1 MFVDLHILNK
11 IFGDPN
17 EKELKKI
24 QPIVEEINKLEGK
37 FQSFS
42 DDELKNQTKIFKER
56 LNKGETLDQILP
68 EAYAVAREASKR
80 VLKQRHYDVQ
90 LVGGIVLHQG
100 KISEMKTGEGKTLV
114 STLPIYLNALTGKG
128 AHLITVNDYLS
139 KRDANWM
146 GPIYHFLGL
155 SVGVLQ
161 HDKSL
166 LFDPQTNP
174 DNNEVTVEME
184 NFREI
189 TRKEA
194 YACDITYGTNN
205 EFGFDYL
212 RDNMAVNK
220 NQLAQR
226 ELNFAIVDEV
236 DSILIDEARTPLI
249 ISAPDAD
256 SNTMYQT
263 FSRIVPRLNNEKD
276 YTIDEKMR
284 AVSLTDEGINNV
296 EKMLGMKD
304 IYNDGGIMFVHHL
317 EQALKAEILF
327 KLDKDYVVKEGE
339 VIIVDEF
346 TGRLMPGRRFSE
358 GLHQAIEA
366 KENVKVQKE
375 SRTLATITFQ
385 NYFRLYNKLAG
396 MTGTAVTNAEEFS
409 KVYKLD
415 VIIIPSNKPIIRID
429 RVDSVYK
436 TERGKFMAL
445 IREIK
450 KRYKKGQP
458 VLVGT
463 ISIEKSEILSSLLE
477 RERIKHEVLNAKF
490 HEKEA
495 LIISGAGQKEA
506 VTIAT
511 NMAGR
516 GTDIKLGE
524 GVDKLGGL
532 CILGTERHEARR
544 IDNQLRGRSGRQ
556 GEPGETQFFVSME
569 DHLMRVFGSD
579 RMKSMMDKLGIE
591 EDMPIENSFIS
602 KSIES
607 AQTKIEGYNF
617 DIRKHVLD
625 YDDVMNK
632 QREVI
637 YKKRREILETTENI
651 EKTDKEINKENFP
664 ELLKLKDKILEMFE
678 NQAQYIVSIH
688 SAENRSAWNIKEMM
702 EAVHKIVSINGEL
715 ENKIKEIINSEKPDE
730 EARSLLTDLIFEVL
744 SNGYNKREEEIGY
757 AAARQIEKMVM
768 LRSIDMLW
776 MEHLDSM
783 DSLRDGIGLQGYGQK
798 DPLVEYKKESYRMF
812 QSLLGSIEENVL
824 SAIFKVQI
832 VKKVE
837 SPMENKNISTS
848 GGGGGDSDNAS
859 TPETVKKIGRNDSC
873 PCGSGR
879 KYKKCCMG
887 K

>member
-1 MFVDLHILNK
+1 MSILNK

-24 QPIVEEINKLEGK
+24 QPIVNEINKLEEK
-37 FQSFS
+37 LQSFS
-42 DDELKNQTKIFKER
+42 DEQLKNQTGIFKER
-56 LNKGETLDQILP
+56 LGKGETLDQILP
-68 EAYAVAREASKR
+68 EAYAVVRETSKR

-114 STLPIYLNALTGKG
+114 STLPIYLNALTGRG

-155 SVGVLQ
+155 SAGVLQ

-174 DNNEVTVEME
+174 DENEATVEME

-189 TRKEA
+189 TRQEA

-263 FSRIVPRLNNEKD
+263 FSRIVPKLNNEKD

-284 AVSLTDEGINNV
+284 AVSLTDEGIEKV
-296 EKMLGMKD
+296 EAMLNMKD
-304 IYNDGGIMFVHHL
+304 IYNEGGIMFVHHL

-327 KLDKDYVVKEGE
+327 NRDKDYVVKDGE

-385 NYFRLYNKLAG
+385 NYFRLYDKLAG

-450 KRYKKGQP
+450 KRYEKGQP

-477 RERIKHEVLNAKF
+477 REGIKHEVLNAKF

-579 RMKSMMDKLGIE
+579 KMKAMMDRLGIE

-637 YKKRREILETTENI
+637 YKKRREILEITENT
-651 EKTDKEINKENFP
+651 EKADEEINKENFP
-664 ELLKLKDKILEMFE
+664 ELLKLKEKILEMFE
-678 NQAQYIVSIH
+678 NQAQYIISIH
-688 SAENRSAWNIKEMM
+688 SIGNRSDWNIKEMM
-702 EAVHKIVSINGEL
+702 EAVHKIVSSNEYL
-715 ENKIKEIINSEKPDE
+715 ENKIKEIINSDRPDE

-837 SPMENKNISTS
+837 SPMENKNIKSS
-848 GGGGGDSDNAS
+848 GGSEEEAGAS
-859 TPETVKKIGRNDSC
+859 APEIVKKIGRNDPC

>member
-1 MFVDLHILNK
+1 MSILNK

-24 QPIVEEINKLEGK
+24 QPIVEEINKLEEK
-37 FQSFS
+37 FQPFS
-42 DDELKNQTKIFKER
+42 DERLKNQTAIFKER
-56 LNKGETLDQILP
+56 LGKSETLDQILP
-68 EAYAVAREASKR
+68 EAYATVREASKR
-80 VLKQRHYDVQ
+80 ILKQRHYDVQ
-90 LVGGIVLHQG
+90 LIGGIVLHQG

-114 STLPIYLNALTGKG
+114 STLPIYLNALTGRG

-174 DNNEVTVEME
+174 DENEVTVEME

-189 TRKEA
+189 TRQEA

-205 EFGFDYL
+205 EYGFDYL

-220 NQLAQR
+220 NQIVQR

-249 ISAPDAD
+249 ISAPDMD

-263 FSRIVPRLNNEKD
+263 FSRIVPRLDNEKD

-327 KLDKDYVVKEGE
+327 KRDKDYVVKDGE

-385 NYFRLYNKLAG
+385 NYFRLYDKLAG

-450 KRYKKGQP
+450 KRNEKGQP

-477 RERIKHEVLNAKF
+477 REGIKHNVLNAKF

-625 YDDVMNK
+625 YDNVMNK

-637 YKKRREILETTENI
+637 YKKRREVLEITENI
-651 EKTDKEINKENFP
+651 EKADKEINKENFP

-702 EAVHKIVSINGEL
+702 EAVHKITPINGDL
-715 ENKIKEIINSEKPDE
+715 ENKIKEIINSDRQDE
-730 EARSLLTDLIFEVL
+730 EARSVLTDLIFEVL

-812 QSLLGSIEENVL
+812 QSLLGSIEENAL

-848 GGGGGDSDNAS
+848 GGSVDSDSAP
-859 TPETVKKIGRNDSC
+859 TPETVKKIGRNNPC
-873 PCGSGR
+873 PCGSGK

>member
-1 MFVDLHILNK
+1 MSILNK

-24 QPIVEEINKLEGK
+24 QPIVDEINKLEEK
-37 FQSFS
+37 FQAFS
-42 DDELKNQTKIFKER
+42 DEELKNQTKIFKDRIE
-56 LNKGETLDQILP
+56 KGETLDSILP
-68 EAYAVAREASKR
+68 EAFAVVREVSKR
-80 VLKQRHYDVQ
+80 VMGQRHYDVQ
-90 LVGGIVLHQG
+90 LIGGIVLHQG
-100 KISEMKTGEGKTLV
+100 NISEMKTGEGKTLV
-114 STLPIYLNALTGKG
+114 STLPIYLNAISKKG
-128 AHLITVNDYLS
+128 VHLVTVNDYLS

-146 GPIYHFLGL
+146 APIYYFLGL
-155 SVGVLQ
+155 SVGVIQ
-161 HDKSL
+161 HDVSY
-166 LFDPQTNP
+166 LFDPQAEP
-174 DNNEVTVEME
+174 DENEVTVEME
-184 NFREI
+184 NLRGI

-212 RDNMAVNK
+212 RDNMAVAK
-220 NQLAQR
+220 KDMVQR
-226 ELNFAIVDEV
+226 ELNYAIVDEV

-249 ISAPDAD
+249 ISAPDTE

-263 FSRIVPRLNNEKD
+263 FSRIVPKLNNEKD
-276 YTIDEKMR
+276 YTIDEKMN
-284 AVSLTDEGINNV
+284 AVSLNDEGIEKV

-304 IYNDGGIMFVHHL
+304 IYSEGGIMFVHHL

-327 KLDKDYVVKEGE
+327 KKDKEYVVKDGE

-346 TGRLMPGRRFSE
+346 TGRMMPGRRFSE

-385 NYFRLYNKLAG
+385 NYFRIYDKLAG

-415 VIIIPSNKPIIRID
+415 VVSVPPNKIVIRKD
-429 RVDSVYK
+429 LNDSIFK
-436 TERGKFMAL
+436 TELGKFKAL

-450 KRYKKGQP
+450 KRNEKGQP

-463 ISIEKSEILSSLLE
+463 IAIDKSELLSEMLK
-477 RERIKHEVLNAKF
+477 REGVKHEVLNAKF

-495 LIISGAGQKEA
+495 LIIANAGQKGA

-524 GVDKLGGL
+524 GVEKTGGL
-532 CILGTERHEARR
+532 SIFGTERHEARR

-556 GEPGETQFFVSME
+556 GESGETRFFVSME
-569 DHLMRVFGSD
+569 DHVMRVFGSD
-579 RMKSMMDKLGIE
+579 KMKMVMDKLGID

-607 AQTKIEGYNF
+607 AQGKIEGYNF

-632 QREVI
+632 QREAI
-637 YKKRREILETTENI
+637 YKKRREILAITKNTEET
-651 EKTDKEINKENFP
+651 DQEINKENFP

-678 NQAQYIVSIH
+678 SEAQHIVSVH
-688 SAENRSAWNIKEMM
+688 GAENRSEWDIKGMT
-702 EAVHKIVSINGEL
+702 EATHKITPVNGEL
-715 ENKIKEIINSEKPDE
+715 EGKLKDIINSNKPDE
-730 EARSLLTDLIFEVL
+730 EARSVATDLIFEIL
-744 SNGYNKREEEIGY
+744 SSAYYKREEEIGY
-757 AAARQIEKMVM
+757 APARQIEKMVM
-768 LRSIDMLW
+768 LRNIDVLW
-776 MEHLDSM
+776 MEHLDTM
-783 DSLRDGIGLQGYGQK
+783 DRLRDGIGLRGYGQR

-812 QSLLGSIEENVL
+812 QSLLGSIEENIVA
-824 SAIFKVQI
+824 AIFKIQI
-832 VKKVE
+832 VQKVK
-837 SPMENKNISTS
+837 SPMENKNIFTS
-848 GGGGGDSDNAS
+848 GGD
-859 TPETVKKIGRNDSC
+859 ETTNNTVAPKNKLKKVGRNDLC

-879 KYKKCCMG
+879 KFKKCCMG

>member
-1 MFVDLHILNK
+1 MMSIINK

-17 EKELKKI
+17 KKELKKI
-24 QPIVEEINKLEGK
+24 QPIVDEINKLESK

-42 DDELKNQTKIFKER
+42 DEELKNQTDVFRGR
-56 LNKGETLDQILP
+56 LNKEETLDQILP
-68 EAYAVAREASKR
+68 EAFAVVREAAKR
-80 VLKQRHYDVQ
+80 VMGQRHYDVQ
-90 LVGGIVLHQG
+90 LIGGIVLYQG

-114 STLPIYLNALTGKG
+114 STLSIYLNALTGKG
-128 AHLITVNDYLS
+128 VHLVTVNDYLS

-155 SVGVLQ
+155 SIGVIQ
-161 HDKSL
+161 HDKSFF
-166 LFDPQTNP
+166 FDQQTES
-174 DNNEVTVEME
+174 DENEVTVEME
-184 NFREI
+184 NLREVS
-189 TRKEA
+189 RKEA

-220 NQLAQR
+220 DQMVQR

-263 FSRIVPRLNNEKD
+263 FSRIVPRLDNEKD
-276 YTIDEKMR
+276 YAIDEKMR
-284 AVSLTDEGINNV
+284 AVSLTDEGIEKV
-296 EKMLGMKD
+296 EAMLNMKD
-304 IYNDGGIMFVHHL
+304 IYNEGGIMFVHHL

-327 KLDKDYVVKEGE
+327 KLDKDYVVKDGE

-366 KENVKVQKE
+366 KENVKIQKE

-385 NYFRLYNKLAG
+385 NYFRLYDKLAG

-409 KVYKLD
+409 KVYDLD
-415 VIIIPSNKPIIRID
+415 VISVPPNKTIIRID
-429 RVDSVYK
+429 SVDSVYK

-445 IREIK
+445 IQEIK

-463 ISIEKSEILSSLLE
+463 ISIEKSEVLSEMLK
-477 RERIKHEVLNAKF
+477 REGIKHEVLNAKF

-495 LIISGAGQKEA
+495 LIISSAGQKGA

-516 GTDIKLGE
+516 GTDIKLGV

-532 CILGTERHEARR
+532 CIFGTERHEARR

-556 GEPGETQFFVSME
+556 GEHGKTQFFVSME

-579 RMKSMMDKLGIE
+579 KMKIMMDKLGIE

-602 KSIES
+602 KSIENS
-607 AQTKIEGYNF
+607 QTKIEGYNF

-625 YDDVMNK
+625 YDDVMNR

-637 YKKRREILETTENI
+637 YKKRKEILDITNNV
-651 EKTDKEINKENFP
+651 EKAEKEINKDNFP

-678 NQAQYIVSIH
+678 NQSQYITSIH
-688 SAENRSAWNIKEMM
+688 SAESRSAWDTKGIL
-702 EAVHKIVSINGEL
+702 EAVHKIISINGDF
-715 ENKIKEIINSEKPDE
+715 ENKIKEIVNLDMSDE
-730 EARSLLTDLIFEVL
+730 EARSLLTDLIFGVL
-744 SNGYNKREEEIGY
+744 SDAYNKREEEIGY
-757 AAARQIEKMVM
+757 EAARQIEKMVI

-812 QSLLGSIEENVL
+812 QSLLGTIEENII
-824 SAIFKVQI
+824 STIFKIQV

-837 SPMENKNISTS
+837 S
-848 GGGGGDSDNAS
+848 
-859 TPETVKKIGRNDSC
+859 
-873 PCGSGR
+873 
-879 KYKKCCMG
+879 
-887 K
+887 

>member
-1 MFVDLHILNK
+1 MSILNK

-24 QPIVEEINKLEGK
+24 QPIVDEINKLESK
-37 FQSFS
+37 FQAFS
-42 DDELKNQTKIFKER
+42 DGELKDMTSKFKDR
-56 LNKGETLDQILP
+56 LKKGETLDQILP
-68 EAYAVAREASKR
+68 EAFAAVREAAKR
-80 VLKQRHYDVQ
+80 TLKQRHYDVQ
-90 LVGGIVLHQG
+90 LIGGIVLHQG
-100 KISEMKTGEGKTLV
+100 KIAEMKTGEGKTLV

-128 AHLITVNDYLS
+128 VHLITVNDYLA

-146 GPIYHFLGL
+146 GPIYHLLGL
-155 SVGVLQ
+155 SIGVIQ
-161 HDKSL
+161 HDRSFI
-166 LFDPQTNP
+166 FDPVAEP
-174 DNNEVTVEME
+174 DQNEVTVEME
-184 NFREI
+184 NLKSVS
-189 TRKEA
+189 RKEA
-194 YACDITYGTNN
+194 YFCDITYGTNN

-212 RDNMAVNK
+212 RDNMAVAAG
-220 NQLAQR
+220 QMVQR
-226 ELNFAIVDEV
+226 ELNYAIVDEV
-236 DSILIDEARTPLI
+236 DNILIDEARTPLI
-249 ISAPDAD
+249 ISAPDMD
-256 SNTMYQT
+256 SDLMYGA
-263 FSRIVPRLNNEKD
+263 FSRLVPKLQEGKD
-276 YTIDEKMR
+276 YTVDEKMK

-296 EKMLGMKD
+296 EKLLGMKD
-304 IYNDGGIMFVHHL
+304 IYNEGGIMFVHHL
-317 EQALKAEILF
+317 EQALKAGIDKIF
-327 KLDKDYVVKEGE
+327 KKDRDYVVKDGE

-385 NYFRLYNKLAG
+385 NYFRLYSKLAG
-396 MTGTAVTNAEEFS
+396 MTGTALTSAEEFS

-415 VIIIPSNKPIIRID
+415 VIAIPTNRPLIRKDLGDFI
-429 RVDSVYK
+429 YK

-445 IREIK
+445 VREIK
-450 KRYKKGQP
+450 QRHEKGQP

-463 ISIEKSEILSSLLE
+463 ISIEKSEVLSEMLKNEGIS
-477 RERIKHEVLNAKF
+477 HEVLNAKF

-495 LIISGAGQKEA
+495 LIISKAGQKEA

-524 GVDKLGGL
+524 GVEKLGGL
-532 CILGTERHEARR
+532 CIFGTERHEARR

-556 GEPGETQFFVSME
+556 GEPGETRFVVSME

-579 RMKSMMDKLGIE
+579 KMKAMMDRLGVE
-591 EDMPIENSFIS
+591 EDMPIENSLIT
-602 KSIES
+602 KSIEG
-607 AQTKIEGYNF
+607 AQKRIEGYNF

-637 YKKRREILETTENI
+637 YKKRREILEITKNI
-651 EKTDKEINKENFP
+651 ENAGKEINKENFP

-678 NQAQYIVSIH
+678 NESQQMVSVNCI
-688 SAENRSAWNIKEMM
+688 EERSGWNIKGMM
-702 EAVHKIVSINGEL
+702 EAVHKITPINGEL
-715 ENKIKEIINSEKPDE
+715 EGKLAKIINSNEPDE
-730 EARSLLTDLIFEVL
+730 KARSLLTDALFEVL
-744 SNGYNKREEEIGY
+744 SSAYNKREEEIGY
-757 AAARQIEKMVM
+757 EAARQIEKMVI

-783 DSLRDGIGLQGYGQK
+783 DRLRDGIGLRGYGQR

-812 QSLLGSIEENVL
+812 HGLLGSIEGSAI

-848 GGGGGDSDNAS
+848 GGSDDSGGAS
-859 TPETVKKIGRNDSC
+859 IPEKVKKVGRNDPC

-879 KYKKCCMG
+879 KYKKCCG

>member
-1 MFVDLHILNK
+1 MSSLLNK

-24 QPIVEEINKLEGK
+24 QPIVDEINKLEEK
-37 FQSFS
+37 FQAFS
-42 DDELKNQTKIFKER
+42 DEELKNQTNVFRER
-56 LNKGETLDQILP
+56 LNKKETLEQILP
-68 EAYAVAREASKR
+68 EAFAVVREVSKR
-80 VLKQRHYDVQ
+80 VMKQRHYDVQ
-90 LVGGIVLHQG
+90 LIGGIVLHQG
-100 KISEMKTGEGKTLV
+100 NISEMKTGEGKTLV
-114 STLPIYLNALTGKG
+114 STLPIYLNAISGKG
-128 AHLITVNDYLS
+128 VHLVTVNDYLS

-146 GPIYHFLGL
+146 APIYHFLGL
-155 SVGVLQ
+155 SVGVIQ
-161 HDKSL
+161 HDVSY
-166 LFDPQTNP
+166 LFDPQTKP
-174 DNNEVTVEME
+174 DENEVTVEME
-184 NFREI
+184 NLREI
-189 TRKEA
+189 QRKEA

-220 NQLAQR
+220 SQMVQR
-226 ELNFAIVDEV
+226 ELNYAIVDEV

-263 FSRIVPRLNNEKD
+263 FSRIVPRLEKEKD
-276 YTIDEKMR
+276 YTVDEKMR
-284 AVSLTDEGINNV
+284 AVSLTDKGIENV
-296 EKMLGMKD
+296 EGMLGMKD
-304 IYNDGGIMFVHHL
+304 IYSEGGIMTVHHL

-327 KLDKDYVVKEGE
+327 KRDKDYVVKDGE
-339 VIIVDEF
+339 VVIVDEF
-346 TGRLMPGRRFSE
+346 TGRMMQGRRFSE

-366 KENVKVQKE
+366 KESVKVQKE

-396 MTGTAVTNAEEFS
+396 MTGTALTNAEEFS

-415 VIIIPSNKPIIRID
+415 VVEVPSNKTIIRK
-429 RVDSVYK
+429 DSNDLIYK

-445 IREIK
+445 IQEIK
-450 KRYKKGQP
+450 KRNEKGQP

-463 ISIEKSEILSSLLE
+463 IAIDKSELLSEMLKKE
-477 RERIKHEVLNAKF
+477 GVEHNVLNAKF

-495 LIISGAGQKEA
+495 LIISNAGQKNA

-524 GVDKLGGL
+524 GIEKTGGL
-532 CILGTERHEARR
+532 CIFGTERHEARR

-556 GEPGETQFFVSME
+556 GEPGETRFFVSME
-569 DHLMRVFGSD
+569 DHVMRVFGSD
-579 RMKSMMDKLGIE
+579 KMKMVMDKLGIE

-602 KSIES
+602 KSIEN
-607 AQTKIEGYNF
+607 AQGKIEGYNF

-637 YKKRREILETTENI
+637 YKRRREILEITKEI
-651 EKTDKEINKENFP
+651 EKTEKEINKEDFP

-678 NQAQYIVSIH
+678 NQAQYIISLH
-688 SAENRSAWNIKEMM
+688 SGEERSAWDLKGIL
-702 EAVHKIVSINGEL
+702 EAVHKTTPVNGKLEDEL
-715 ENKIKEIINSEKPDE
+715 KGLVNSNKSDE
-730 EARSLLTDLIFEVL
+730 EARSLMTELIFKVL
-744 SNGYNKREEEIGY
+744 SDAYNKREEDIGY
-757 AAARQIEKMVM
+757 VAAREIEKMVI
-768 LRSIDMLW
+768 LRSVDILW

-783 DSLRDGIGLQGYGQK
+783 DRLRDGIGLRGYAQK

-812 QSLLGSIEENVL
+812 QSLLGAIEENVL
-824 SAIFKVQI
+824 STIFKIQV

-837 SPMENKNISTS
+837 SPMENKNISVS
-848 GGGGGDSDNAS
+848 GGDESS
-859 TPETVKKIGRNDSC
+859 VSSVPQIKMKKMGRNEPC
-873 PCGSGR
+873 PCGSG
-879 KYKKCCMG
+879 KKFKKCCMG

>member
-1 MFVDLHILNK
+1 MSILNK

-24 QPIVEEINKLEGK
+24 QPIVEEINKLEEK

-42 DDELKNQTKIFKER
+42 DERLKNQTAVFKER
-56 LNKGETLDQILP
+56 LSKGETLDQILP
-68 EAYAVAREASKR
+68 EAYAVVRETSKR

-166 LFDPQTNP
+166 LFDPQTKP
-174 DNNEVTVEME
+174 DENEVTVEME

-189 TRKEA
+189 TRQEA

-220 NQLAQR
+220 NQVVQR

-249 ISAPDAD
+249 ISAPDMD

-263 FSRIVPRLNNEKD
+263 FSRIVPRLDNEKD

-327 KLDKDYVVKEGE
+327 KRDKDYVVKDGE

-385 NYFRLYNKLAG
+385 NYFRLYDKLAG

-450 KRYKKGQP
+450 KCYEKGQP

-477 RERIKHEVLNAKF
+477 REGIKHEVLNAKF

-637 YKKRREILETTENI
+637 YKKRREILEITENI
-651 EKTDKEINKENFP
+651 EKAEKEINKENFP

-678 NQAQYIVSIH
+678 NQAQYVVSIH
-688 SAENRSAWNIKEMM
+688 SIGNRSDWNVKEMM
-702 EAVHKIVSINGEL
+702 EAVHKITPINGEL
-715 ENKIKEIINSEKPDE
+715 ENKIKEITNSEKPDE

-757 AAARQIEKMVM
+757 ATARQIEKMVM

-798 DPLVEYKKESYRMF
+798 DPLVEYKKESYKMF

-848 GGGGGDSDNAS
+848 GGSEESAAAS
-859 TPETVKKIGRNDSC
+859 APETVQKIGRNNPC

-879 KYKKCCMG
+879 KYKKCCMR

>member
-1 MFVDLHILNK
+1 MSIINK

-17 EKELKKI
+17 KKELKKI
-24 QPIVEEINKLEGK
+24 QPIVDEINKLESK

-42 DDELKNQTKIFKER
+42 DEELKNQTDVFRGR
-56 LNKGETLDQILP
+56 LNKEETLDQILP
-68 EAYAVAREASKR
+68 EAFAVVREAAKR
-80 VLKQRHYDVQ
+80 VMGQRHYDVQ
-90 LVGGIVLHQG
+90 LIGGIVLYQG

-114 STLPIYLNALTGKG
+114 STLSIYLNALTGKG
-128 AHLITVNDYLS
+128 VHLVTVNDYLS

-155 SVGVLQ
+155 SIGVIQ
-161 HDKSL
+161 HDKSFF
-166 LFDPQTNP
+166 FDQQTES
-174 DNNEVTVEME
+174 DENEVTVEME
-184 NFREI
+184 NLREVS
-189 TRKEA
+189 RKEA

-220 NQLAQR
+220 DQMVQR

-263 FSRIVPRLNNEKD
+263 FSRIVPRLDNEKD
-276 YTIDEKMR
+276 YAIDEKMR
-284 AVSLTDEGINNV
+284 AVSLTDEGIEKV
-296 EKMLGMKD
+296 EAMLNMKD
-304 IYNDGGIMFVHHL
+304 IYNEGGIMFVHHL

-327 KLDKDYVVKEGE
+327 KLDKDYVVKDGE

-366 KENVKVQKE
+366 KENVKIQKE

-385 NYFRLYNKLAG
+385 NYFRLYDKLAG

-409 KVYKLD
+409 KVYALD
-415 VIIIPSNKPIIRID
+415 VIIIPPNKTIIRID
-429 RVDSVYK
+429 SVDSVYK

-445 IREIK
+445 IQEIK

-463 ISIEKSEILSSLLE
+463 ISIEKSEVLSEMLK
-477 RERIKHEVLNAKF
+477 REGIKHEVLNAKF

-495 LIISGAGQKEA
+495 LIISSAGQKGA

-516 GTDIKLGE
+516 GTDIKLGV

-532 CILGTERHEARR
+532 CIFGTERHEARR

-556 GEPGETQFFVSME
+556 GEHGKTQFFVSME

-579 RMKSMMDKLGIE
+579 KMKIMMDKLGIE

-602 KSIES
+602 KSIENS
-607 AQTKIEGYNF
+607 QTKIEGYNF

-625 YDDVMNK
+625 YDDVMNR

-637 YKKRREILETTENI
+637 YKKRKEILDITNNV
-651 EKTDKEINKENFP
+651 EKAEKEINKDNFP

-678 NQAQYIVSIH
+678 NQSQYITSIH
-688 SAENRSAWNIKEMM
+688 SAESRSAWDTKGIL
-702 EAVHKIVSINGEL
+702 EAVHKIISINGDF
-715 ENKIKEIINSEKPDE
+715 ENKIKEIVNLDMSDE
-730 EARSLLTDLIFEVL
+730 EARSLLTDLIFGVL
-744 SNGYNKREEEIGY
+744 SDAYNKREEEIGY
-757 AAARQIEKMVM
+757 EAARQIEKMVI

-812 QSLLGSIEENVL
+812 QSLLCSVEENVL
-824 SAIFKVQI
+824 SAIFRVQV

-837 SPMENKNISTS
+837 SPMENKNIST
-848 GGGGGDSDNAS
+848 NAGAES
-859 TPETVKKIGRNDSC
+859 SKTSAGPQKKIKKIGRNDPC
-873 PCGSGR
+873 PCGSKN
-879 KYKKCCMG
+879 KYKKCCMN
-887 K
+887 KKT

>member
-1 MFVDLHILNK
+1 MSILNK

-17 EKELKKI
+17 EKALKKI
-24 QPIVEEINKLEGK
+24 QPIVDEINKLENK

-42 DDELKNQTKIFKER
+42 DEQLKNQTTEFKKRIE
-56 LNKGETLDQILP
+56 KGETLDQILP
-68 EAYAVAREASKR
+68 EAFAVVRETSKR
-80 VLKQRHYDVQ
+80 VLGQRHYDVQ
-90 LVGGIVLHQG
+90 LIGGVVLHQG

-114 STLPIYLNALTGKG
+114 STLPVYLNALTGKG
-128 AHLITVNDYLS
+128 VHIITVNDYLA
-139 KRDANWM
+139 KRDMNWM
-146 GPIYHFLGL
+146 GPIYYFLGL
-155 SVGVLQ
+155 KVGVIQ
-161 HDKSL
+161 HDKS
-166 LFDPQTNP
+166 FIFNPQIKP
-174 DNNEVTVEME
+174 DDNEVTVEME
-184 NFREI
+184 NLEEVSRQ
-189 TRKEA
+189 EA
-194 YACDITYGTNN
+194 YKCDITYGTNN

-212 RDNMAVNK
+212 RDNMAVSK
-220 NQLAQR
+220 SQMVQK
-226 ELNFAIVDEV
+226 ELNYAIVDEV

-249 ISAPDAD
+249 ISAPDAE
-256 SNTMYQT
+256 SGTMYQT
-263 FSRIVPRLNNEKD
+263 FSRVVPRLQKEKD
-276 YTIDEKMR
+276 YTVDEKMK
-284 AVSLTDEGINNV
+284 AVSLTDEGI
-296 EKMLGMKD
+296 EEIERILGMKN
-304 IYNDGGIMFVHHL
+304 IYNEGGMMFVHHL

-327 KLDKDYVVKEGE
+327 KRDKDYVVKDGE

-366 KENVKVQKE
+366 KEKVKVQKE

-385 NYFRLYNKLAG
+385 NYFRLYDKLSG

-409 KVYKLD
+409 KVYNLD
-415 VIIIPSNKPIIRID
+415 VVIVPPNKPIIRKD
-429 RVDSVYK
+429 LNDSVYK

-445 IREIK
+445 IKEIK
-450 KRYKKGQP
+450 KRYEKGQP

-463 ISIEKSEILSSLLE
+463 ISIEKSEFLSEMLK
-477 RERIKHEVLNAKF
+477 REGIKHEVLNAKF

-495 LIISGAGQKEA
+495 LIISKAGQEGA

-524 GVDKLGGL
+524 GVEKLGGL
-532 CILGTERHEARR
+532 CIFGTERHEARR

-579 RMKSMMDKLGIE
+579 KMKAMMDKLGIE

-602 KSIES
+602 KSIEN

-632 QREVI
+632 QREAI
-637 YKKRREILETTENI
+637 YKRRREILEITEKI
-651 EKTDKEINKENFP
+651 EDSDKEINKENFP
-664 ELLKLKDKILEMFE
+664 ELLKLKDRILEMFE
-678 NQAQYIVSIH
+678 NESQRIVSIH
-688 SAENRSAWNIKEMM
+688 SAENRSSWDIKGILDS
-702 EAVHKIVSINGEL
+702 VHKIVPVDGEL
-715 ENKIKEIINSEKPDE
+715 ENKLKEIANSNKSDE
-730 EARSLLTDLIFEVL
+730 EARSSATELIFEIL
-744 SNGYNKREEEIGY
+744 SNAYNKREEEIGY
-757 AAARQIEKMVM
+757 SAARQIEKMVI

-776 MEHLDSM
+776 MDHLDSM
-783 DSLRDGIGLQGYGQK
+783 DSLRDGIGLRGYGQR

-812 QSLLGSIEENVL
+812 QTLLGSIEESVV
-824 SAIFKVQI
+824 STIFRIQV

-837 SPMENKNISTS
+837 SPMENKDISTS
-848 GGGGGDSDNAS
+848 GGDETAGSS
-859 TPETVKKIGRNDSC
+859 IPETKKKKIGRNEPC
-873 PCGSGR
+873 PCGSGK
-879 KYKKCCMG
+879 KYKKCHG

>member
-1 MFVDLHILNK
+1 MSILNK

-24 QPIVEEINKLEGK
+24 QPIVDEINKLEEK
-37 FQSFS
+37 FQPFS
-42 DDELKNQTKIFKER
+42 DGELKNQTKIFREKIE
-56 LNKGETLDQILP
+56 KGETLDQILP
-68 EAYAVAREASKR
+68 EVYAVVREVSKR
-80 VLKQRHYDVQ
+80 VMGQRHYDVQ
-90 LVGGIVLHQG
+90 LIGGIVLHQG
-100 KISEMKTGEGKTLV
+100 NISEMKTGEGKTLV

-128 AHLITVNDYLS
+128 VHLVTVNDYLS

-146 GPIYHFLGL
+146 APIYHFLGL
-155 SVGVLQ
+155 SVGIIQ
-161 HDKSL
+161 HDVSY
-166 LFDPQTNP
+166 LFDPQAKP
-174 DNNEVTVEME
+174 DENETTVEME
-184 NFREI
+184 NLREI
-189 TRKEA
+189 KRKEA

-220 NQLAQR
+220 GQMVQR
-226 ELNFAIVDEV
+226 ELNYAIVDEV

-249 ISAPDAD
+249 ISAPDTE

-263 FSRIVPRLNNEKD
+263 FSRIVPKLENEKD
-276 YTIDEKMR
+276 YTVDEKMR
-284 AVSLTDEGINNV
+284 AVSLTDKGIEKVEG
-296 EKMLGMKD
+296 MLGMKD
-304 IYNDGGIMFVHHL
+304 IYSEGGIMFVHHL

-327 KLDKDYVVKEGE
+327 KGDKDYVVKDGE
-339 VIIVDEF
+339 VVIVDEF
-346 TGRLMPGRRFSE
+346 TGRMMPGRRFSE

-375 SRTLATITFQ
+375 SKTLATITFQ
-385 NYFRLYNKLAG
+385 NYFRIYSKLAG

-409 KVYKLD
+409 KVYDLS
-415 VIIIPSNKPIIRID
+415 VIIIPSNKPITRKD
-429 RVDSVYK
+429 NVDSIYK
-436 TERGKFMAL
+436 TERGKFTAL

-450 KRYKKGQP
+450 KRHKNGQP

-463 ISIEKSEILSSLLE
+463 IAIDKSELLSEMLKKEGIPHS
-477 RERIKHEVLNAKF
+477 VLNAKF

-495 LIISGAGQKEA
+495 LIISNAGQASA

-524 GVDKLGGL
+524 GVEKKGGL
-532 CILGTERHEARR
+532 CIFGTERHEARR

-556 GEPGETQFFVSME
+556 GELGETRFFVSME
-569 DHLMRVFGSD
+569 DHVMRVFGSD
-579 RMKSMMDKLGIE
+579 KMKMVMDKLGID

-602 KSIES
+602 KSIEN
-607 AQTKIEGYNF
+607 AQGKIEGYNF

-625 YDDVMNK
+625 YDDVMNR

-637 YKKRREILETTENI
+637 YKKRREILDVTKNI
-651 EKTDKEINKENFP
+651 EKAEKEINKDNFP

-678 NQAQYIVSIH
+678 NQSQYIVSVH
-688 SAENRSAWNIKEMM
+688 SAENRSAWDVRGML
-702 EAVHKIVSINGEL
+702 EAVRKIIPTSSDF
-715 ENKIKEIINSEKPDE
+715 ENKIKEIISLDKPDE
-730 EARSLLTDLIFEVL
+730 EARSLATELIFGAL
-744 SNGYNKREEEIGY
+744 SGAYNKREDEIGY
-757 AAARQIEKMVM
+757 EAIRQIEKMVI
-768 LRSIDMLW
+768 LRSVDMLW

-783 DSLRDGIGLQGYGQK
+783 DRLRDGISLQGYGQK

-812 QSLLGSIEENVL
+812 QTLLGSIEENVL
-824 SAIFKVQI
+824 SAIFKIQV

-848 GGGGGDSDNAS
+848 GGGEESNAS
-859 TPETVKKIGRNDSC
+859 VPETVKKIGRNDPC
-873 PCGSGR
+873 PCGSGK
-879 KYKKCCMG
+879 KYKKCCG
-887 K
+887 A